1 MKTINTIKLTAK
13 NKRVSKTLAVI
24 FVVVLLLSMAIT
36 SVGAEEYNYFSVIN
50 SQLDRS
56 YFYQSG
62 SSFNSSWD
70 ASKKTAW
77 RLSCDFSQ
85 TMNFYIVSTNIEENL
100 IDQMEYLY
108 QNNNS
113 SEAAAFGT
121 RWNTIWFEVQHLINA
136 TKEICSNGGTSSQAQ
151 NLCLQIQDAQTKLN
165 TLAQEITESY
175 HILTSSYNYTDVGG
189 DLQKGGIVLL
199 NSLWQ
204 GLGDM
209 LKNIGTNSMNTNSLL
224 GMSWTSNDI
233 EGIANIISS
242 VMKTFAY
249 AIACI
254 LFGINVTTTSLQYE
268 ILTLRGGVKV
278 FARVLLVKIWIDL
291 AIPICMYVLNIIN
304 SLAVQIFKMFT
315 ITNGSPIFQISDLVK
330 FDVDTDNGI
339 LEWIIKAAES
349 IINFFANFICKMPA
363 LAIIVILVI
372 CIVSVLIKIIAR
384 AFELTA
390 LVAVSPLFFASLV
403 GEETKQYF
411 KKFISAFLST
421 AGYIVFMAIVYV
433 VASKWIQ
440 QCTSATLVQNPGD
453 LVLSVLNLLPKTLI
467 IIACCRIMKKPPKV
481 LTSLFDGG

>member
-1 MKTINTIKLTAK
+1 
-13 NKRVSKTLAVI
+13 
-24 FVVVLLLSMAIT
+24 
-36 SVGAEEYNYFSVIN
+36 
-50 SQLDRS
+50 
-56 YFYQSG
+56 
-62 SSFNSSWD
+62 
-70 ASKKTAW
+70 
-77 RLSCDFSQ
+77 
-85 TMNFYIVSTNIEENL
+85 
-100 IDQMEYLY
+100 
-108 QNNNS
+108 
-113 SEAAAFGT
+113 
-121 RWNTIWFEVQHLINA
+121 
-136 TKEICSNGGTSSQAQ
+136 
-151 NLCLQIQDAQTKLN
+151 
-165 TLAQEITESY
+165 
-175 HILTSSYNYTDVGG
+175 
-189 DLQKGGIVLL
+189 
-199 NSLWQ
+199 
-204 GLGDM
+204 M